1 MENLLKSKGK
11 EASAS
16 EIKKMFGMVQGREIF
31 HDSAIAHVH
40 SLTRIL

>member
-16 EIKKMFGMVQGREIF
+16 EIKKIFGMVQGERNL
-31 HDSAIAHVH
+31 S
-40 SLTRIL
+40 